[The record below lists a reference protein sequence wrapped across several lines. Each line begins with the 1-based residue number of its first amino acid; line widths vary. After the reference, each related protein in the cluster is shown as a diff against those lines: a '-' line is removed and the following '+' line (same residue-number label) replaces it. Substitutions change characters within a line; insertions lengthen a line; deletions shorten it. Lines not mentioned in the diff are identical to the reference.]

1 VRDEKNMNPSLKEFF
16 ENEKKRVF
24 TPDDYFSTRV
34 MARLRE
40 ARRNDF
46 AIWDVIPGTTRPVFG
61 LAFVLMLA
69 VLGAQM
75 FLPQAPERGFL
86 SSLIEA
92 EQAQSEAP
100 FLYSGADIPAD
111 HELLNQLMG
120 FEEQ

>member
-1 VRDEKNMNPSLKEFF
+1 MTPSLKEFF
-16 ENEKKRVF
+16 ADEKKRVF

-34 MARLRE
+34 MARVRE
-40 ARRNDF
+40 TRRKDY
-46 AIWDVIPGTTRPVFG
+46 AIWDLIPGSSRPVFG
-61 LAFVLMLA
+61 FAFVLMLV

-75 FLPQAPERGFL
+75 LQPQAPERGFL

-100 FLYSGADIPAD
+100 FLYSGAEIPAD